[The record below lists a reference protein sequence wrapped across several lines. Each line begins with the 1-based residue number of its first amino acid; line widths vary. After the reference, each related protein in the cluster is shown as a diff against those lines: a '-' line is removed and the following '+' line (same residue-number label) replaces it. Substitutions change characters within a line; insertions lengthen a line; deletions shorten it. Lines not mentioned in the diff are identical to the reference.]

1 MRSWLHSLF
10 LLGLSTMTA
19 SALEM
24 KMNQQD
30 ENRQLCAGMYSRDA
44 WGGAVDPYILV
55 KFTADTAEDESDPIT
70 SLVIFE
76 WKDYDLIGVYPTA
89 DSITKEYVCDTEAI
103 ENKFCNANQT
113 GEFILAENATE
124 ASKNLLFTKAVHL
137 KDPGLPINYAIKKT
151 GYYCVGTT
159 AFFPADVQYTAVV
172 EFRNAY
178 GELPAAQI
186 AKLSFYGGIT
196 IVYAVIGAFWAFLYA
211 QHRHD
216 ILPVQNYI
224 TAIILFLIVEMLMTW
239 LFYDYM
245 NRNGSNIGSKVLMI
259 VVAILNAGRNSFSF
273 FLLLIVCMGYGVVKP
288 NLGKTMIYVR
298 YLAGAHFVFG
308 LIYSIASLTVTPET
322 AGPLV
327 LFVILPLAG
336 TLTAFYV
343 WTLNSLNMTMK
354 DLFERKQ
361 TQKFSMYR
369 KLWWAILGSILVIFG
384 FFFFNSF
391 TFASAGD
398 PDFVPFHWK
407 TRWFILDGWLN
418 LVYLGDVVFIAYMW
432 RPTANNKRFAMSD
445 ELAQDDEG
453 FEIADFG
460 ADEDEDDDV
469 ENTGAHR
476 GNRTQPGQEGP
487 RYDPPSGANTAK
499 PIPRESLDGDTI
511 FAVGE
516 DGDRWSEDESDDEEQ
531 GKLVTKHPKDT

>member
-1 MRSWLHSLF
+1 
-10 LLGLSTMTA
+10 MTA